1 LVLVMVALFLQ
12 SKRKD
17 DNIMFAHY
25 ISIYI
30 VSIGPLELKL
40 PPNYDLG
47 GIIVWKI
54 GSSRSGSVGDV
65 LHCLG
70 WTLEYVSDRE
80 I

>member
-1 LVLVMVALFLQ
+1 MEKYAQLVFSIYTSTHDVAICIFLLVLVMVALFLQ

-47 GIIVWKI
+47 GIIC
-54 GSSRSGSVGDV
+54 
-65 LHCLG
+65 CL
-70 WTLEYVSDRE
+70 V
-80 I
+80 

>member
-47 GIIVWKI
+47 GIIV
-54 GSSRSGSVGDV
+54 
-65 LHCLG
+65 
-70 WTLEYVSDRE
+70 
-80 I
+80 

>member
-47 GIIVWKI
+47 GIIC
-54 GSSRSGSVGDV
+54 
-65 LHCLG
+65 CLASL
-70 WTLEYVSDRE
+70 TLKFLVP
-80 I
+80 